1 MDYKFFKKI
10 NKAAKEKGATPVE
23 VKDFDRTDNSL
34 VVEINEE
41 NCVNLLG
48 IEFMDML
55 MIQSRYYVINPNI
68 LRESELL
75 TGYEIKRRLQLHC
88 SLEHDYY
95 YHEFYE
101 CENYENNMVA
111 TNTTLIIDYLCP
123 DTAARRYEL
132 RLGNLVDYFYE
143 SQNEDKTV
151 KAFVKRAEKLL
162 YIHDDICCFSKKEKK
177 WLRYALYKE
186 LVKIRKRIELEY
198 KTYDIFSQIRNEVKG
213 N

>member
-23 VKDFDRTDNSL
+23 VKDFDRTGNSL

-95 YHEFYE
+95 YY
-101 CENYENNMVA
+101 
-111 TNTTLIIDYLCP
+111 
-123 DTAARRYEL
+123 
-132 RLGNLVDYFYE
+132 
-143 SQNEDKTV
+143 
-151 KAFVKRAEKLL
+151 
-162 YIHDDICCFSKKEKK
+162 
-177 WLRYALYKE
+177 
-186 LVKIRKRIELEY
+186 
-198 KTYDIFSQIRNEVKG
+198 
-213 N
+213 